1 MALPIKYNHQVPAGT
16 PTYVDPEELIEA
28 LADLAGFTAYK
39 VLDENSNFEG
49 YIIEAD
55 DEDLRNF
62 LSAENAAEQHE
73 RELVAALGSYMEDE

>member
-1 MALPIKYNHQVPAGT
+1 MSLPTKYNHQIHKGT
-16 PTYVDPEELIEA
+16 EVYHDSEEVIES
-28 LADLAGFTAYK
+28 LADLAGFTVYK

-49 YIIEAD
+49 YMIEAD